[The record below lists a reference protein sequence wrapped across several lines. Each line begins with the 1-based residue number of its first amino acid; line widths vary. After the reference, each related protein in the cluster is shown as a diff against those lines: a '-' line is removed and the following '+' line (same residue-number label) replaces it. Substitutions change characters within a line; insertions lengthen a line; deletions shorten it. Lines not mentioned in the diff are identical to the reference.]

1 MNLTKNFTLAQ
12 MTRSGTAARHGFDNS
27 TSDPAII
34 NNLRLLCKNILEPLY
49 DYIEYPIQVTSG
61 FRSQRLNKVIKGS
74 KNSQHCFGQAADIVV
89 DGSNSLIFYYILQY
103 LPFDQL
109 IWEFGNDDE
118 PEWVHVSYS
127 KKNRREALK
136 SIRIKGKIKYIK
148 YE

>member
-1 MNLTKNFTLAQ
+1 
-12 MTRSGTAARHGFDNS
+12 
-27 TSDPAII
+27 
-34 NNLRLLCKNILEPLY
+34 
-49 DYIEYPIQVTSG
+49 
-61 FRSQRLNKVIKGS
+61 
-74 KNSQHCFGQAADIVV
+74 V